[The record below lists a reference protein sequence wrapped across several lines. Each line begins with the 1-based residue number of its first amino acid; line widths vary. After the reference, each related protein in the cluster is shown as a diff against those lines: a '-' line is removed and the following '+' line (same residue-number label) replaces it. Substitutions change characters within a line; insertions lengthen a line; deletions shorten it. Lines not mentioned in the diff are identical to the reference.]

1 VCQRSLAAK
10 PSHSGNI
17 DDFVSYGSLDSRAR
31 ITMSITSLGLPT
43 ISETSSEPHHAAIS
57 NSVDRN
63 EMLRSSKIMII
74 DDEPINVKVARKYLK
89 LEGYENFVTTTD
101 SREALAL
108 IEKERPDLILLDIMM
123 PHVSGLDI
131 LAALR
136 ADARWAL
143 LPVVILT
150 AANDQATKR
159 RALELG
165 ANDFLAKPVDPTE
178 LIPRLHNVLMVKRH
192 HDHME
197 KYSHELEAEVLR
209 RTAELARSRQEVIH
223 CLARAAEFRD
233 DDTGRHVFRV
243 GRYARLIAAE
253 MGWEG
258 ERLNMLEQAAQ
269 LHDIGKI
276 GIPDSI
282 LLKPG
287 KLEPEELEIMHKH
300 SGFGK
305 RIMETLPEH
314 ESNVLRSHTELGS
327 RLLQDTDSPILAL
340 AATISLSHHEKWD
353 GSGYPLGMAGED
365 IPIEGRITAV
375 ADVFDAL
382 SSKRP
387 YKPPFPLQKCFQ
399 ILEDGRAKHF
409 DPQVLDAFFRCRPAI
424 VRTQLECADV
434 H

>member
-1 VCQRSLAAK
+1 MSTTDVGVVAETA
-10 PSHSGNI
+10 
-17 DDFVSYGSLDSRAR
+17 VSAGPGEETLESALDKSK
-31 ITMSITSLGLPT
+31 T
-43 ISETSSEPHHAAIS
+43 IA
-57 NSVDRN
+57 
-63 EMLRSSKIMII
+63 SSKIMIV

-89 LEGYENFVTTTD
+89 LEGYEQFVTTTD
-101 SREALAL
+101 SREAVA
-108 IEKERPDLILLDIMM
+108 IVEKERPDVLLLDIMM

-136 ADARWAL
+136 ADKRWAH

-150 AANDQATKR
+150 AATDQTTKR

-165 ANDFLAKPVDPTE
+165 ASDFLAKPVDPTE
-178 LIPRLHNVLMVKRH
+178 LIPRLYNVLTVKRH

-197 KYSHELEAEVLR
+197 QYAHELEAEVLR

-233 DDTGRHVFRV
+233 DDTGRHVLRV
-243 GRYARLIAAE
+243 GKYARLIGAE
-253 MGWEG
+253 LGWKG

-287 KLEPEELEIMHKH
+287 KLGPEEIEIMHKH
-300 SGFGK
+300 AGFGK

-314 ESNVLRSHTELGS
+314 ESNVLRKHTELGS
-327 RLLQDTDSPILAL
+327 RLLQETDSPILGL
-340 AATISLSHHEKWD
+340 ASTISLSHHEKWD
-353 GSGYPLGMAGED
+353 GSGYPLGLAGED

-387 YKPPFPLQKCFQ
+387 YKPPFPLHKCFEL
-399 ILEDGRAKHF
+399 LEEGRGKHF
-409 DPQVLDAFFRCRPAI
+409 DPVVLDAFFRCRPEI
-424 VRTQLECADV
+424 VKTQLQYADT

>member
-1 VCQRSLAAK
+1 MSTSEVGVIAETQCLPEPNQDSVTSA
-10 PSHSGNI
+10 
-17 DDFVSYGSLDSRAR
+17 LDKNK
-31 ITMSITSLGLPT
+31 T
-43 ISETSSEPHHAAIS
+43 IA
-57 NSVDRN
+57 
-63 EMLRSSKIMII
+63 SSKILII

-89 LEGYENFVTTTD
+89 LEGYEHFVTTTD
-101 SREALAL
+101 SREAVAL
-108 IEKERPDLILLDIMM
+108 VEKERPDVVLLDIMM
-123 PHVSGLDI
+123 PHVSGLDV

-136 ADARWAL
+136 ADKRFVH

-150 AANDQATKR
+150 AATDQATKR

-165 ANDFLAKPVDPTE
+165 ASEFLAKPVDPTE
-178 LIPRLHNVLMVKRH
+178 LIPRLYNVLTVKRH

-197 KYSHELEAEVLR
+197 QYAHELEAEVLR

-233 DDTGRHVFRV
+233 DDTGRHVLRV
-243 GRYARLIAAE
+243 GKYARLIAADL
-253 MGWEG
+253 GWKG

-287 KLEPEELEIMHKH
+287 KLGPEEIEIMHKH
-300 SGFGK
+300 AGFGK

-314 ESNVLRSHTELGS
+314 ESNVLRKHTELGS
-327 RLLQDTDSPILAL
+327 RLLQETDSPILSL
-340 AATISLSHHEKWD
+340 ASTISLSHHEKWD
-353 GSGYPLGMAGED
+353 GSGYPLGLAGED

-387 YKPPFPLQKCFQ
+387 YKAPFPLQKCFE
-399 ILEDGRAKHF
+399 ILEEGRGKHF
-409 DPQVLDAFFRCRPAI
+409 DPLVLDAFFRCRVEI
-424 VRTQLECADV
+424 VKTQLQYADT

>member
-1 VCQRSLAAK
+1 
-10 PSHSGNI
+10 
-17 DDFVSYGSLDSRAR
+17 
-31 ITMSITSLGLPT
+31 M
-43 ISETSSEPHHAAIS
+43 
-57 NSVDRN
+57 
-63 EMLRSSKIMII
+63 
-74 DDEPINVKVARKYLK
+74 
-89 LEGYENFVTTTD
+89 
-101 SREALAL
+101 
-108 IEKERPDLILLDIMM
+108 
-123 PHVSGLDI
+123 
-131 LAALR
+131 
-136 ADARWAL
+136 
-143 LPVVILT
+143 
-150 AANDQATKR
+150 
-159 RALELG
+159 
-165 ANDFLAKPVDPTE
+165 
-178 LIPRLHNVLMVKRH
+178 
-192 HDHME
+192 
-197 KYSHELEAEVLR
+197 LR

-287 KLEPEELEIMHKH
+287 KLGPEELEIMHKH
-300 SGFGK
+300 AGFGK
-305 RIMETLPEH
+305 RIMETLPDH

-327 RLLQDTDSPILAL
+327 RLLQETDSPILAL

-353 GSGYPLGMAGED
+353 GSGYPLGLAGED

-387 YKPPFPLQKCFQ
+387 YKPPFPCTNASRSSK
-399 ILEDGRAKHF
+399 R
-409 DPQVLDAFFRCRPAI
+409 DAASISTRWCSTLSSAVGARSSARSSSMPTCI
-424 VRTQLECADV
+424 ERISR
-434 H
+434 HIG

>member
-1 VCQRSLAAK
+1 MSTTDVGVVAETA
-10 PSHSGNI
+10 
-17 DDFVSYGSLDSRAR
+17 VSAGPGEETLESALDKSK
-31 ITMSITSLGLPT
+31 T
-43 ISETSSEPHHAAIS
+43 IA
-57 NSVDRN
+57 
-63 EMLRSSKIMII
+63 SSKIMIV

-89 LEGYENFVTTTD
+89 LEGYEQFVTTTD
-101 SREALAL
+101 SREAVA
-108 IEKERPDLILLDIMM
+108 IVEKERPDVLLLDIMM

-136 ADARWAL
+136 ADKRWAH

-150 AANDQATKR
+150 AATDQTTKR

-165 ANDFLAKPVDPTE
+165 ASDFLAKPVDPTE
-178 LIPRLHNVLMVKRH
+178 LIPRLYNVLTVKRH

-197 KYSHELEAEVLR
+197 QYAHELEAEVLR

-233 DDTGRHVFRV
+233 DDTGRHVLRV
-243 GRYARLIAAE
+243 GKYARLIGAE
-253 MGWEG
+253 LGWKG

-287 KLEPEELEIMHKH
+287 KLGPEEIEIMHKH
-300 SGFGK
+300 AGFGK

-314 ESNVLRSHTELGS
+314 ESNVLRKHTELGS
-327 RLLQDTDSPILAL
+327 RLLQETDSPILGL
-340 AATISLSHHEKWD
+340 ASTISLSHHEKWD
-353 GSGYPLGMAGED
+353 GSGYPLGLAGED

-387 YKPPFPLQKCFQ
+387 YKPPFPLHKCFEL
-399 ILEDGRAKHF
+399 LEEGRCKHF
-409 DPQVLDAFFRCRPAI
+409 DPVVLDAFFRCRPEI
-424 VRTQLECADV
+424 VKTQLQYADT

>member
-1 VCQRSLAAK
+1 
-10 PSHSGNI
+10 
-17 DDFVSYGSLDSRAR
+17 
-31 ITMSITSLGLPT
+31 MSTTDLGLT
-43 ISETSSEPHHAAIS
+43 IESGIAVAVHDAAVTAPAVMDE
-57 NSVDRN
+57 SV
-63 EMLRSSKIMII
+63 RSSKIMIV
-74 DDEPINVKVARKYLK
+74 DDEPINVKVARKYLN
-89 LEGYENFVTTTD
+89 LEGYENFVTTTE

-108 IEKERPDLILLDIMM
+108 VEKERPDLILLDIMM
-123 PHVSGLDI
+123 PYLSGLDI

-136 ADARWAL
+136 ADQRWL
-143 LPVVILT
+143 HLPVVILT

-165 ANDFLAKPVDPTE
+165 ANDFLSKPVDPTE
-178 LIPRLHNVLMVKRH
+178 LIPRMHNVLMVKRH

-197 KYSHELEAEVLR
+197 QYSHQLEAEVLR

-253 MGWEG
+253 MGWKG
-258 ERLNMLEQAAQ
+258 ERLNMIEQAAQ

-287 KLEPEELEIMHKH
+287 KLSPEEIEVMHKH
-300 SGFGK
+300 AGFGK

-327 RLLQDTDSPILAL
+327 RLLQDTDSPILAM
-340 AATISLSHHEKWD
+340 AAIISLSHHEKWD
-353 GSGYPLGMAGED
+353 GTGYPLGMAGED

-387 YKPPFPLQKCFQ
+387 YKPPYPLHKCFQ
-399 ILEDGRAKHF
+399 ILEEGREKHF
-409 DPQVLDAFFRCRPAI
+409 DPRVLDAFFRCRPEI
-424 VRTQLECADV
+424 VRTQLQYADV
-434 H
+434 D

>member
-1 VCQRSLAAK
+1 MIELTAFFLPLSASQNMATMNTPTSTTDEILSTLERHHTVPGAA
-10 PSHSGNI
+10 
-17 DDFVSYGSLDSRAR
+17 DQQQ
-31 ITMSITSLGLPT
+31 
-43 ISETSSEPHHAAIS
+43 AAQS
-57 NSVDRN
+57 AVDPKELLRN
-63 EMLRSSKIMII
+63 AKIMIV
-74 DDEPINVKVARKYLK
+74 DDEPINVKVACKYLK
-89 LEGYENFVTTTD
+89 LEGYQNFVTTTNSKEAVD
-101 SREALAL
+101 VVNREQ
-108 IEKERPDLILLDIMM
+108 PDVMLLDIMM
-123 PHVSGLDI
+123 PDVSGLDI

-136 ADARWAL
+136 ADERWMH

-150 AANDQATKR
+150 AANDRETKR
-159 RALELG
+159 QALELG
-165 ANDFLAKPVDPTE
+165 ASDFLGKPVDPTE
-178 LIPRLHNVLMVKRH
+178 LIPRLHNVLVVKRH

-233 DDTGRHVFRV
+233 DDTGRHVLRV

-253 MGWEG
+253 LGWEG
-258 ERLNMLEQAAQ
+258 ERLEMFEQAAQ

-287 KLEPEELEIMHKH
+287 KLGPEELEIMRKH
-300 SGFGK
+300 SGYGK
-305 RIMETLPEH
+305 RIMHTLPDH

-327 RLLQDTDSPILAL
+327 RLLQETHSPILAL
-340 AATISLSHHEKWD
+340 ASIVALSHHERWD
-353 GSGYPLGMAGED
+353 GTGYPLGLAGED

-387 YKPPFPLQKCFQ
+387 YKPPYPLNQCFE
-399 ILEDGRAKHF
+399 ILKEGRGTHF
-409 DPQVLDAFFRCRPAI
+409 DPQAIDAFFRCRQQI
-424 VRTQLECADV
+424 VQIQLEYADV

>member
-1 VCQRSLAAK
+1 MST
-10 PSHSGNI
+10 I
-17 DDFVSYGSLDSRAR
+17 DVGVVAETASSAGPGEETLESALDKNK
-31 ITMSITSLGLPT
+31 T
-43 ISETSSEPHHAAIS
+43 IA
-57 NSVDRN
+57 
-63 EMLRSSKIMII
+63 SSKIMIV

-89 LEGYENFVTTTD
+89 LEGYEQFVTTTD
-101 SREALAL
+101 SREAVAMV
-108 IEKERPDLILLDIMM
+108 EKERPDVLLLDIMM

-136 ADARWAL
+136 ADKRWAH

-150 AANDQATKR
+150 AATDQATKR

-165 ANDFLAKPVDPTE
+165 ASDFLAKPVDPTE
-178 LIPRLHNVLMVKRH
+178 LIPRLYNVLTVKRH

-197 KYSHELEAEVLR
+197 QYAHELEAEVLR

-233 DDTGRHVFRV
+233 DDTGRHVLRV
-243 GRYARLIAAE
+243 GKYARLIGAE
-253 MGWEG
+253 LGWKG

-287 KLEPEELEIMHKH
+287 KLGPEEIEIMHKH
-300 SGFGK
+300 AGFGK

-314 ESNVLRSHTELGS
+314 ESNVLRKHTELGS
-327 RLLQDTDSPILAL
+327 RLLQETDSPILGL
-340 AATISLSHHEKWD
+340 ASTISLSHHEKWD
-353 GSGYPLGMAGED
+353 GSGYPLGLAGED

-387 YKPPFPLQKCFQ
+387 YKPPFPLQKCFEL
-399 ILEDGRAKHF
+399 LEEGRGKHF
-409 DPQVLDAFFRCRPAI
+409 DPQVLDAFFRCRPEI
-424 VRTQLECADV
+424 VKTQLQYADT